1 MSNPEAK
8 KREREKKRINEEIF
22 HIYCNFAHV
31 CYVCLLVRALFIMY
45 ELCIGCL
52 CEECSRSS
60 VPPSI
65 FFLANNKLAKLCA
78 RIVMLVYADSR
89 LFSNRFQHLSPEQQ
103 HRTNRQKCVL

>member
-8 KREREKKRINEEIF
+8 GRDREREKRINEEIF
-22 HIYCNFAHV
+22 HIYCDFAHV

-52 CEECSRSS
+52 CKECSRSS

-65 FFLANNKLAKLCA
+65 SFCKQQTRQTVRQNCDA
-78 RIVMLVYADSR
+78 RIR
-89 LFSNRFQHLSPEQQ
+89 R
-103 HRTNRQKCVL
+103 

>member
-8 KREREKKRINEEIF
+8 EREREKKRINEEIF

-65 FFLANNKLAKLCA
+65 FFSRKQQTRQTVRQNCDA
-78 RIVMLVYADSR
+78 RIR
-89 LFSNRFQHLSPEQQ
+89 R
-103 HRTNRQKCVL
+103 